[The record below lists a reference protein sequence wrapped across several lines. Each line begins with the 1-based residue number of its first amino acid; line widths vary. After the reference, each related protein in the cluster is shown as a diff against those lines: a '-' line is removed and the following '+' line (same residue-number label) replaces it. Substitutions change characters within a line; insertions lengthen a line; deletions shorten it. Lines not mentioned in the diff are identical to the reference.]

1 VLSLLPAPLPL
12 PLALL
17 PAPTPPTPPTL
28 PPVCDGQPVPVRPV
42 QQQLCAGNC
51 PCRAL
56 SCFGPK
62 WLHVN
67 TILSGGVVRQT
78 PTQQRAIQKTQTATH
93 TRTHT
98 NVRVHTHLQILTRGA
113 HTHLHISP
121 HTHTVRVHTHT
132 HTYKHTTNHAIYT
145 PFTASPTTRLLFCH
159 CHDHQVSATAL
170 NRSGSGSL
178 RAVRRR
184 KRPQYLFHL

>member
-1 VLSLLPAPLPL
+1 MLSLLPAGAAPTP
-12 PLALL
+12 
-17 PAPTPPTPPTL
+17 PTPPTPPTL
-28 PPVCDGQPVPVRPV
+28 PPVCDGHPVPVRPV

-56 SCFGPK
+56 SCLGPK

-78 PTQQRAIQKTQTATH
+78 PTQKRAIQQTQTATH

-113 HTHLHISP
+113 HTHLHIS
-121 HTHTVRVHTHT
+121 THT
-132 HTYKHTTNHAIYT
+132 HMCGYTHTPTHRSLPPQPLACCFAIAI
-145 PFTASPTTRLLFCH
+145 TAIKCQRLLSTDPEAAH
-159 CHDHQVSATAL
+159 
-170 NRSGSGSL
+170 SGRG
-178 RAVRRR
+178 VRLR
-184 KRPQYLFHL
+184 KRPPYLFHL